1 MSNRI
6 KPVNPANQF
15 TVLTFAEAKQ
25 PEYKE
30 KKGEGGGYIEFGHR
44 NDYPNYLVD
53 LFNKSAKHNAIIKGK
68 VNYITGNGFEKVAEI
83 DPVAEQFIAQAN
95 QAESLDDI
103 LRKCSIDQ
111 ELFGGFYLQV
121 VWSQIGETIS
131 EIYHLDYTK
140 VRTNEDCTQ
149 FWYSENWKDT
159 KYKRD
164 VFNAFN
170 SQLRTGTQILYV
182 KEYRPN
188 LNTYALP
195 GYFGALNYI
204 ESDIEIS
211 KHVLGNAQTGFS
223 ASKLITLPNGEP
235 TDDEK
240 RAIERKFTDRFTGSD
255 GKKFILSF
263 VNDSS
268 RKPVVE
274 DLGASDITKEDF
286 GNVDKM
292 IQQNVFAGH
301 QITAPDLFGIS
312 TPGQLGT
319 RQQMRDSY
327 EIFKNTYVNDKQLLL
342 EQVFSLLAKLRGAA
356 DGLKIKDVE
365 PIGIEFSEATI
376 AQNLTKDEIREK
388 LGAPKLEAKTSSSS
402 QDVIDALNSLS
413 PLVANKVLESM
424 TPNEIRAIVGLPSE
438 AGGENIP
445 DPTSAPTA
453 FMFSEDDVISIFA
466 EYGTSKDE
474 FSIFKSREVFG
485 QAPSDLEENLNL
497 EFAIGELTQLEA
509 NVLDLISKDK
519 RITPEVIAGT
529 IRVDI
534 AIVKSILENLK
545 SKGLITSSI
554 VKGDTVRILNQPL
567 ADLEA
572 PKAQTKSFTIRY
584 SYEWRSSI
592 PSGQRDTA
600 AHPSREFCARLMDL
614 NKLYSR
620 AEIEAISSRV
630 GYSVFDRRGGW
641 WTKPD
646 GVHSP
651 SCRHIWK
658 SQTVIKKG

>member
-30 KKGEGGGYIEFGHR
+30 KKGEGGGYIEFGHK

-68 VNYITGNGFEKVAEI
+68 VNYITGNGFEKVADI

-376 AQNLTKDEIREK
+376 AQVLTKDEIREK

-424 TPNEIRAIVGLPSE
+424 TPNEIRAIVGLPNE

-445 DPTSAPTA
+445 DPTQAPTA
-453 FMFSEDDVISIFA
+453 FKFSEDDVISIFA
-466 EYGTSKDE
+466 EYGTDKAQ
-474 FSIFKSREVFG
+474 FSVFKSREVFG
-485 QAPSDLEENLNL
+485 QAPNDLEENLNL
-497 EFAIGELTQLEA
+497 EFAVSELTQLEA

-519 RITPEVIAGT
+519 RITAEVIAG
-529 IRVDI
+529 
-534 AIVKSILENLK
+534 AIKTDVVIVNRILEGLE
-545 SKGLITSSI
+545 SKGLISSK
-554 VKGDTVRILNQPL
+554 VAKGITERILAQPL
-567 ADLEA
+567 ADLNA
-572 PKAQTKSFTIRY
+572 PEPLTKSFTIRY
-584 SYEWRSSI
+584 SYEWRPSI
-592 PSGQRDTA
+592 PVGQRDSL
-600 AHPSREFCARLMDL
+600 AHPSRTFCARLMQL
-614 NKLYSR
+614 NRMYSR
-620 AEIEAISSRV
+620 AEIEAISARL

-641 WTKPD
+641 WTMPN
-646 GVHSP
+646 GEHSP
-651 SCRHIWK
+651 SCRHIWQ